1 MREVDAIK
9 LVELAGFVIGAVL
22 LTYGIGQWST
32 PGGYVTAGIL
42 LIGVAIWPARKPEK
56 AGR

>member
-1 MREVDAIK
+1 MNRIAALEFG
-9 LVELAGFVIGAVL
+9 LGLIGCAL

-42 LIGVAIWPARKPEK
+42 LIGVAIWPAKPEK
-56 AGR
+56 VTR